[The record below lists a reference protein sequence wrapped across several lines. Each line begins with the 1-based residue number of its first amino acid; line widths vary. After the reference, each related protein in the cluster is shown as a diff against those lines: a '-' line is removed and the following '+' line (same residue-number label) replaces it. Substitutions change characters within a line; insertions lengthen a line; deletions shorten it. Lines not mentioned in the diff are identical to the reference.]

1 MGLPVQLS
9 PTNDERATMCV
20 CKPRPTLPTPIP
32 TPTPSSTLM
41 PTPTPSLIATPS
53 PSVIATPSPSLI
65 ATPTPSPNA
74 TLFPTPTPFPS
85 LMAAPSQTLIHASTP
100 SPLLSLNTAI
110 IVKFNDSMCSGDEAD
125 GVIAVT
131 LVATGE
137 LPVPYNVTITPSE
150 TVPVSASEL
159 FDYLNDTI
167 VVTFN
172 PGETEK
178 TVLLVVNPNC
188 AREGCEFFNLTLSLD
203 PVAMSLGITLGDPS
217 VAVAETKSKQIRS
230 FVCTIIPLYSP
241 LCTL

>member
-1 MGLPVQLS
+1 MGLPIQLP
-9 PTNDERATMCV
+9 PTDDERATMCV
-20 CKPRPTLPTPIP
+20 CKPRYTLPTPIP
-32 TPTPSSTLM
+32 TPTPSPTLM
-41 PTPTPSLIATPS
+41 P
-53 PSVIATPSPSLI
+53 TPSPSLI

-74 TLFPTPTPFPS
+74 TLFPTPSPFPS
-85 LMAAPSQTLIHASTP
+85 LMAAPSQTLIHAPTP

-110 IVKFNDSMCSGDEAD
+110 TVKFNDSMCSGDEAD

-178 TVLLVVNPNC
+178 TVLLVVNPDC
-188 AREGCEFFNLTLSLD
+188 TREGSEFFNLTLSLD
-203 PVAMSLGITLGDPS
+203 PVAMDLGIMLGDPS
-217 VAVAETKSKQIRS
+217 VAVAEIEDTDSKQRIKY
-230 FVCTIIPLYSP
+230 VCVINSVTIASLHSHTCK
-241 LCTL
+241 LQSASVFS